1 MADVVVSAAGSG
13 SIEAGAS
20 VGATEGDMAIGFS
33 ERTALAAAG
42 GGGGAG
48 GTGWAVNAPMTARG
62 AGTLSVA
69 IKGTMTITAAIA
81 TCVAIDT
88 GSVYL
93 DRDPSLG
100 AGFATSPKI
109 SRGTVHLH
117 IHRGASLLGHSCT
130 LSRGANLI
138 HHIQRSRSGLPP
150 TS

>member
-13 SIEAGAS
+13 SIEGGAS
-20 VGATEGDMAIGFS
+20 LGATEGDTAIGFS

-48 GTGWAVNAPMTARG
+48 GTGCAVNAPITARG
-62 AGTLSVA
+62 AGTPSVA

-81 TCVAIDT
+81 TCAAIDT
-88 GSVYL
+88 GRVYL

-117 IHRGASLLGHSCT
+117 IQGCHPLPKT
-130 LSRGANLI
+130 PLSGNRARVSDLE
-138 HHIQRSRSGLPP
+138 S